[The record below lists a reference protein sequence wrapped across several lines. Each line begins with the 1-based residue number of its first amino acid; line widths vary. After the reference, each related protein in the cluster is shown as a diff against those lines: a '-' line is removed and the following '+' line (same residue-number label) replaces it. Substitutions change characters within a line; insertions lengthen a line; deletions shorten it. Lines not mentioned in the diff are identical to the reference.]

1 MARDKWNVFQFLL
14 HNIYQMDKLFLPM
27 SLQTHENIK
36 RHLKKI
42 SYSLFSWLPLSSKQS
57 CKRVNLECKPRN
69 LCIYTKIT
77 FQIFSFKHAI
87 IHKHERSQ
95 LSSSCS
101 FTPWRKKWLNL
112 LQYSCLENPMA
123 IAHRVTKRDTTEV
136 AQHAHT
142 HTHTHTCFF
151 TNLTHLCRQYQIQNQ
166 YATFTQRF
174 PLSFLLVYKFMNLQL
189 EFLKGTIKLN
199 IIQIHKCF

>member
-1 MARDKWNVFQFLL
+1 MARDKWNVFLFLL

-42 SYSLFSWLPLSSKQS
+42 SYSLFSWLPLASKQS

-112 LQYSCLENPMA
+112 LQYSCLENPMEPGGLQP
-123 IAHRVTKRDTTEV
+123 IGSQRETQLK
-136 AQHAHT
+136 QLSMHARTHT
-142 HTHTHTCFF
+142 HTHTHTHMLFHKLDTLMQTVPDLEVECYSYSEVP
-151 TNLTHLCRQYQIQNQ
+151 LI
-166 YATFTQRF
+166 F
-174 PLSFLLVYKFMNLQL
+174 PSS
-189 EFLKGTIKLN
+189 I
-199 IIQIHKCF
+199 